1 MDFLI
6 QIKQILNILLCI
18 ILAYGLCRKTI
29 NGIKERNVYEI
40 ISQISIYIAIAAFM
54 IVIAI
59 AIGGLLL

>member
-1 MDFLI
+1 MNWI
-6 QIKQILNILLCI
+6 QIKQIINILLCV
-18 ILAYGLCRKTI
+18 ILAYGLFRKII

-40 ISQISIYIAIAAFM
+40 ISQISIYIAIAAFT